1 MIENGINVVP
11 VIKHIALKKI
21 KKRSGRRLMDAGL
34 MYDAPGGARLYYAI
48 FSFMA
53 AWAAASLAIGTL

>member
-1 MIENGINVVP
+1 
-11 VIKHIALKKI
+11 
-21 KKRSGRRLMDAGL
+21 MDAGL

>member
-1 MIENGINVVP
+1 M
-11 VIKHIALKKI
+11 KK
-21 KKRSGRRLMDAGL
+21 GRRLMDAGL
-34 MYDAPGGARLYYAI
+34 MYDALCGTSLYYAI